1 MPKASD
7 RREKRVA
14 SVDGGEGLPARRSAE
29 RPRADILVV
38 EDKVENLRLLSQM
51 LSRAGYKVRPVTN
64 GPGALAAA
72 RSTPPDLVLLDI
84 VMPGMDGYEVC
95 RHLKAEE
102 TTADVP
108 IIFISALDAAE
119 DKVRAFAAGG
129 VDYITKPFQA
139 EEVLARVSTHLN
151 LRSLQKS
158 LEREVAELDAFAH
171 TVAHDLKDPL
181 SSIIVSSDYLANYG
195 AELDAAEQTQFL
207 RRINQLAYEAVTIVD
222 ELLLLAGVRKGRVER
237 LPVDMEVAVRHS
249 LGRLESMIEEY
260 GGQIV
265 LPPAWPIVLGHAPW
279 VEEVWVNYLS
289 NGLKYGGRPP
299 RLELGITPQ
308 ADDKAR
314 FWVRDNGQGLTPQEQ
329 AVLFAEFTRITQVQI
344 EGHGLGLSIVRR
356 IVEKLGGS
364 VGVQS

>member
-1 MPKASD
+1 
-7 RREKRVA
+7 
-14 SVDGGEGLPARRSAE
+14 
-29 RPRADILVV
+29 
-38 EDKVENLRLLSQM
+38 
-51 LSRAGYKVRPVTN
+51 
-64 GPGALAAA
+64 LAAA

-364 VGVQS
+364 VGVQSEKGAGSIFWFELPLWDELLPDIA